1 MFYIL
6 SQSDKKYLNDTLEKI
21 NKKLQDLQGKNEQKD
36 LNKAKHLNECKNS
49 FEACLN
55 GSDND
60 KYDFFIYEIY
70 TFVWGEKQAILLPE
84 DELKQTN
91 SKIDKTQT
99 NIPTL
104 KELAQSVI
112 KEEVENHIN
121 NSIKM
126 QERLQEF
133 DENRIPRKITIRQA
147 KLALLEAELLDDI
160 EAMIEKADKAT
171 KISWEYATDFERNNP
186 LILKFQ
192 SELSL
197 SNEIVDELFKKAKGL

>member
-6 SQSDKKYLNDTLEKI
+6 NENDKKYLNDTLEKV
-21 NKKLQDLQGKNEQKD
+21 NKKIQDLQDKNEQEN

-49 FEACLN
+49 LEACLN
-55 GSDND
+55 KSDD

-91 SKIDKTQT
+91 SKIDKTQI

-112 KEEVENHIN
+112 KEEVENRIN
-121 NSIKM
+121 NSLKM

-133 DENRIPRKITIRQA
+133 NENGIPRKITIRQA
-147 KLALLEAELLDDI
+147 KLALLEAGLLDDI
-160 EAMIEKADKAT
+160 ETMMQSAPKA
-171 KISWEYATDFERNNP
+171 IQINWEYATEFERENE
-186 LILKFQ
+186 LILFFQ
-192 SELSL
+192 QQAKLSDEFV
-197 SNEIVDELFKKAKGL
+197 NELFKKAKGF